1 MNECLNVQK
10 EMSRDDGKYG
20 GGCAVNFLNREA
32 TMSARDFYP
41 LIGQA
46 AGSVMIYFA
55 LVGLML
61 A

>member
-1 MNECLNVQK
+1 MRGQLSN
-10 EMSRDDGKYG
+10 M
-20 GGCAVNFLNREA
+20 EA
-32 TMSARDFYP
+32 TMSAREYYQ
-41 LIGQA
+41 LIGQV